1 MRRFQ
6 INSQKTAVSIFT
18 EYDVVVLHPWLVSK
32 RCCSLWKCPG
42 CVFNCL
48 QATID
53 NWFVMSLVF
62 ADFARWFHLFS
73 HQFSVRRTFPLQER
87 NSSRYSCTSDLFINN
102 EFMRYGNWPLHS
114 YHGSPEIRS
123 INDFSSSHNHYSS
136 CVAHTINSRLYSSF
150 MHPPGKVQ
158 LRKQSSRINQDDF
171 VWDSSLTVFAY
182 NYNTNHN
189 NCKETLAWKCSS

>member
-73 HQFSVRRTFPLQER
+73 HQFSVRKTFPLQER

-102 EFMRYGNWPLHS
+102 EFMRYGNRYIAIMDPPR
-114 YHGSPEIRS
+114 Y
-123 INDFSSSHNHYSS
+123 
-136 CVAHTINSRLYSSF
+136 VALMTSRRATI
-150 MHPPGKVQ
+150 M
-158 LRKQSSRINQDDF
+158 I
-171 VWDSSLTVFAY
+171 A
-182 NYNTNHN
+182 
-189 NCKETLAWKCSS
+189 LAWLIPLILDYIPALCNRMGKCSYRLR